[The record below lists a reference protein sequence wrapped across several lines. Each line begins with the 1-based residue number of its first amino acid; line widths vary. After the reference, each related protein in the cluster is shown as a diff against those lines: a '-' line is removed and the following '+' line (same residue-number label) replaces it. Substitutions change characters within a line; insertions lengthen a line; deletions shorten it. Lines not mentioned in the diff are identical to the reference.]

1 MKTVFQKTYDG
12 ESIVD
17 AFRDVSEAFD
27 GQYNPGVNAIPTDE
41 YNIHKGTFQ
50 VTITWTEDE

>member
-1 MKTVFQKTYDG
+1 MKTIFQKTYDG

-27 GQYNPGVNAIPTDE
+27 VQYNPNVKAIPTDE
-41 YNIHKGTFQ
+41 YNIQKGTFRIN
-50 VTITWTEDE
+50 ITWTEDE